1 MSARRRVPNDDA
13 PAAHA
18 PAGVIPTARLAACR
32 PVVRRGLSRMEA
44 AMYLGISPSK
54 FDELRKANRIAPPKV
69 LDGRLIF
76 TVERLDE
83 FLDSLPDENQIS
95 NDDWTASL

>member
-1 MSARRRVPNDDA
+1 MSPPRHILDKEETAAR
-13 PAAHA
+13 AAVA
-18 PAGVIPTARLAACR
+18 TARCQAATR
-32 PVVRRGLSRMEA
+32 PIVRRGLSRLEA
-44 AMYLGISPSK
+44 ATYLGISPSK

-83 FLDSLPDENQIS
+83 FLDSLPDENQTF
-95 NDDWTASL
+95 NNEWTASL

>member
-1 MSARRRVPNDDA
+1 MSPSRRIRDEGTQKRVWRGWSRQPDA
-13 PAAHA
+13 QVRSGLLS
-18 PAGVIPTARLAACR
+18 AGSLRL
-32 PVVRRGLSRMEA
+32 EA
-44 AMYLGISPSK
+44 ATYLGISASK

-83 FLDSLPDENQIS
+83 FLDFLPDENQA
-95 NDDWTASL
+95 D